1 MTRETL
7 RSTLIESRITAIIR
21 LDDLRAFEPL
31 AQTLLDAGIRCME
44 FTLTNRDALKA
55 VKQLRKNNRIFDDGE
70 AIVGIGSVRNRDDA
84 QAAIDAGAQ
93 LLVSPTV
100 VMDMIELANQND
112 ILCAPGA
119 YTPTEI
125 DTAWQAGADIV
136 KVFPA
141 TALGPSYMKAVLAPL
156 PDVCLMPTGGINLSN
171 MADYLSAGC
180 MALGIG
186 SSLVSPMLTH
196 DRDWEGLRELAERY
210 VAAAQRN

>member
-1 MTRETL
+1 MSRDAL
-7 RSTLIESRITAIIR
+7 RNTLIESRITAIIR
-21 LDDLRAFEPL
+21 LDDLSSFEPL

-55 VKQLRKNNRIFDDGE
+55 VTQLRKNNRTFDSGE
-70 AIVGIGSVRNRDDA
+70 ALVGIGSVRTRDDA
-84 QAAIDAGAQ
+84 QMAIDAGAQ

-100 VMDMIELANQND
+100 VMDMIELANQHD

-125 DTAWQAGADIV
+125 DTAWQAGADVV

-156 PDVCLMPTGGINLSN
+156 PDVRLMPTGGINLAN
-171 MADYLSAGC
+171 MSDYLNAGC
-180 MALGIG
+180 VALGIG
-186 SSLVSPMLTH
+186 SNLVSPMLIQ
-196 DRDWEGLRELAERY
+196 DRDWEGLRELAEHY
-210 VAAAQRN
+210 VAAAQR

>member
-1 MTRETL
+1 MTRATL

-21 LDDLRAFEPL
+21 LDDLSAFEPL
-31 AQTLLDAGIRCME
+31 AETLLDAGIRCME

-55 VKQLRKNNRIFDDGE
+55 VKQLRKNNRIFDNGE

-125 DTAWQAGADIV
+125 DTAWQAGADVV

-141 TALGPSYMKAVLAPL
+141 TALGPNYMRAVLAPL
-156 PDVCLMPTGGINLSN
+156 PDVYLMPTGGINLGN
-171 MADYLSAGC
+171 MADYLNAGC
-180 MALGIG
+180 VALGIG

-196 DRDWEGLRELAERY
+196 DRDWEGLGELARRY
-210 VAAAQRN
+210 VAAAQR